1 MLLVNIINRQPKGL
15 YTSLFIILC
24 MEINNKGE
32 IKMIDKTKCEKEY
45 RERKTISI
53 TIKVAPSVS
62 TKLRQQK
69 LSPTG
74 IFMEALKE
82 LKIVE

>member
-1 MLLVNIINRQPKGL
+1 
-15 YTSLFIILC
+15 
-24 MEINNKGE
+24 
-32 IKMIDKTKCEKEY
+32 MIDKQKCEKEY

-53 TIKVAPSVS
+53 TIKVTPSIS
-62 TKLRQQK
+62 TKLRQEK

-82 LKIVE
+82 LKVIE